1 MMSSPALLTDRRQ
14 SLAAEAITRGA
25 RRVLRSLGL
34 PSVTELTLADGR
46 RADIVA
52 MAADGQ
58 ITIVE
63 VKSSLQDYYA
73 DKKWGFYRDYCDLLY
88 FAVAPD
94 GPVEAMPAEEG
105 LIVADAHGGLIVRE
119 ARLVKANP
127 ARRRTVLLGFARCS
141 ATRLHN
147 WQDPG
152 AACPE

>member
-1 MMSSPALLTDRRQ
+1 MMSPALLGDARQ
-14 SLAAEAITRGA
+14 PLAAEAITRGA
-25 RRVLRSLGL
+25 RRVLRSLGC
-34 PSVTELTLADGR
+34 PSVTELVLADGR

-52 MAADGQ
+52 MAPNGQ

-73 DKKWGFYRDYCDLLY
+73 DKKWAFYRDYCDLLY

-94 GPVEAMPAEEG
+94 GPVDAMPTDEG

-119 ARLVKANP
+119 ARLIKANP
-127 ARRRTVLLGFARCS
+127 ARRRTVLLGFARC
-141 ATRLHN
+141 AAMRLHN
-147 WQDPG
+147 AQDPG